1 MHLTAF
7 FVSFFKNYNQRMN
20 RKNGD
25 FLSYDEKYM
34 RLAMQLAGNAIGRT
48 SPNPLVGAVIVKD
61 NRVVGCG
68 WHRKAGTPHAEV
80 HALNQA
86 GELAQGAD
94 VYVTLEPCA
103 HYGKTPPCAKA
114 LVEAKVKNVYGGLLD
129 VNPKVAGKGFKIL
142 EDAGIHVEYGFLQDE
157 LRKQNEVFFKW
168 IEHKKPFVVLKAAM
182 TLDGKIATATG
193 QSKWITNETSRAY
206 GYKLRDIYDG
216 IMVGINTVIEDNPML
231 TARVDGGK
239 NPIRI
244 VVDSSLKIDI
254 NANVVQDKSAK
265 TIVATTDK
273 ADKDKILKLQAQNVD
288 VIVVDKDEN
297 DKVDIEKLLNILGQQ
312 NICSILVEGGATLS
326 GSFVA
331 KKLVDKV
338 YFFIAP
344 KIVGGKEAKTPVAGT
359 GILNLQEALA
369 LKDIQIEKLEEDILI
384 IGRVDKDKV

>member
-1 MHLTAF
+1 
-7 FVSFFKNYNQRMN
+7 MN

-114 LVEAKVKNVYGGLLD
+114 LVAAKVKNVYGGLLD

-168 IEHKKPFVVLKAAM
+168 IEHKKPFIVLKAAM

-239 NPIRI
+239 NPIKI

-265 TIVATTDK
+265 TIIATTDK
-273 ADKDKILKLQAQNVD
+273 ANKDKILKLQAQDVD

-297 DKVDIEKLLNILGQQ
+297 DKVDIEKLLDILGQQ

-344 KIVGGKEAKTPVAGT
+344 KIIGGKEAKTPVAGT

-369 LKDIQIEKLEEDILI
+369 LKDIQIEKLEEDVLI

>member
-1 MHLTAF
+1 
-7 FVSFFKNYNQRMN
+7 MN

-103 HYGKTPPCAKA
+103 HYGKTPPCSKA

-168 IEHKKPFVVLKAAM
+168 IEHKKPFIVLKAAM

-273 ADKDKILKLQAQNVD
+273 ADKDKILKLQAQDVD

-297 DKVDIEKLLNILGQQ
+297 DKVDIEKLLDILGQQ
-312 NICSILVEGGATLS
+312 NICSILVEGGTTLS

-359 GILNLQEALA
+359 GILNLQEALS

>member
-1 MHLTAF
+1 
-7 FVSFFKNYNQRMN
+7 MN

-34 RLAMQLAGNAIGRT
+34 KLAMQLAENAIGRT

-265 TIVATTDK
+265 TIIATTDK
-273 ADKDKILKLQAQNVD
+273 ADKDKILKLQAQDVD
-288 VIVVDKDEN
+288 VIVVDKDKN
-297 DKVDIEKLLNILGQQ
+297 DKVDIEKLLDILGQQ

-369 LKDIQIEKLEEDILI
+369 LKDIQVEKLDEDILI

>member
-1 MHLTAF
+1 
-7 FVSFFKNYNQRMN
+7 MN

-168 IEHKKPFVVLKAAM
+168 IEHKKPFIVLKAAM

-254 NANVVQDKSAK
+254 NANLVQDKSAK
-265 TIVATTDK
+265 TIIATTDK

>member
-1 MHLTAF
+1 
-7 FVSFFKNYNQRMN
+7 MN

-168 IEHKKPFVVLKAAM
+168 IEHKKPFIVLKAAM

-244 VVDSSLKIDI
+244 VVDSSLRIDI

-273 ADKDKILKLQAQNVD
+273 ADKDKILKLQAQDVD

-297 DKVDIEKLLNILGQQ
+297 DKVDIEKLLDILGQQ

-331 KKLVDKV
+331 RKLVDKV

>member
-1 MHLTAF
+1 
-7 FVSFFKNYNQRMN
+7 MN

-168 IEHKKPFVVLKAAM
+168 IEHKKPFIVLKAAM
-182 TLDGKIATATG
+182 TLDGKIATAIG

-254 NANVVQDKSAK
+254 NANVVQNKSAK
-265 TIVATTDK
+265 TIIATTDK
-273 ADKDKILKLQAQNVD
+273 ADKDKILKLQAQDVD

-297 DKVDIEKLLNILGQQ
+297 DKVDIEKLLDILGQK

-344 KIVGGKEAKTPVAGT
+344 KIIGGKEAKTPVAGT

>member
-1 MHLTAF
+1 
-7 FVSFFKNYNQRMN
+7 MN

-244 VVDSSLKIDI
+244 VVDSNLKIDI

-344 KIVGGKEAKTPVAGT
+344 KIIGGKEAKTPVAG

>member
-1 MHLTAF
+1 
-7 FVSFFKNYNQRMN
+7 MN

-34 RLAMQLAGNAIGRT
+34 KLAMQLAGNAIGRT

-244 VVDSSLKIDI
+244 VVDSNLKIDI

-265 TIVATTDK
+265 TIIATTDK
-273 ADKDKILKLQAQNVD
+273 ADKDKILKLQAQDVD
-288 VIVVDKDEN
+288 VIVVDKDKN

-369 LKDIQIEKLEEDILI
+369 LKDIQVEKLDEDILI

>member
-1 MHLTAF
+1 
-7 FVSFFKNYNQRMN
+7 MN

-244 VVDSSLKIDI
+244 VVDSSLRIDI

-265 TIVATTDK
+265 TIIATTDK
-273 ADKDKILKLQAQNVD
+273 ADKDKILKLQAQDVD

-297 DKVDIEKLLNILGQQ
+297 DKVDIEKLLDILGQQ

>member
-1 MHLTAF
+1 
-7 FVSFFKNYNQRMN
+7 MN

-168 IEHKKPFVVLKAAM
+168 IEHKKPFIVLKAAM

-265 TIVATTDK
+265 TIIATTDK

-288 VIVVDKDEN
+288 VIVVDKDKN
-297 DKVDIEKLLNILGQQ
+297 DKVDIEKLLDILGQQ

-338 YFFIAP
+338 DFFIAP

>member
-1 MHLTAF
+1 
-7 FVSFFKNYNQRMN
+7 MN

-94 VYVTLEPCA
+94 VYVTLEPCS
-103 HYGKTPPCAKA
+103 HYGKTPPCSKA

-168 IEHKKPFVVLKAAM
+168 IEHKKPFIVLKAAM

-273 ADKDKILKLQAQNVD
+273 ADKDKILKLQAQDVD

-297 DKVDIEKLLNILGQQ
+297 DKVDIEKLLDILGQQ

>member
-1 MHLTAF
+1 
-7 FVSFFKNYNQRMN
+7 MN

-103 HYGKTPPCAKA
+103 HYGKTPSCAKA

-239 NPIRI
+239 SPIRI
-244 VVDSSLKIDI
+244 VVDSSLRIDI

-273 ADKDKILKLQAQNVD
+273 ADKDKILKLQAQDVD
-288 VIVVDKDEN
+288 VIVVDKDKN
-297 DKVDIEKLLNILGQQ
+297 DKVDIEKLLDILGQQ

-344 KIVGGKEAKTPVAGT
+344 KIIGGKEAKTPVSGT
-359 GILNLQEALA
+359 GILNLQEALTI
-369 LKDIQIEKLEEDILI
+369 KDIQIEKLEEDILI

>member
-1 MHLTAF
+1 
-7 FVSFFKNYNQRMN
+7 MN

-254 NANVVQDKSAK
+254 NANIVQDKSAK
-265 TIVATTDK
+265 TIIATTDK
-273 ADKDKILKLQAQNVD
+273 ADKDKILKLQAQDVD

-297 DKVDIEKLLNILGQQ
+297 DKVDIEKLLDILGQK

-344 KIVGGKEAKTPVAGT
+344 KIIGGKEAKTPVAGT

>member
-1 MHLTAF
+1 
-7 FVSFFKNYNQRMN
+7 MN

-244 VVDSSLKIDI
+244 VVDSSLRIDI

-273 ADKDKILKLQAQNVD
+273 ADKDKILKLQAQDVD

-297 DKVDIEKLLNILGQQ
+297 DKVDIEKLLDILGQQ

-331 KKLVDKV
+331 RKLVDKV

-359 GILNLQEALA
+359 GILNLQEALT

>member
-1 MHLTAF
+1 
-7 FVSFFKNYNQRMN
+7 MN

-168 IEHKKPFVVLKAAM
+168 IEHKKPFIVLKAAM
-182 TLDGKIATATG
+182 TLDGKITTATG

-216 IMVGINTVIEDNPML
+216 IMVGINTEIEDNPML

-273 ADKDKILKLQAQNVD
+273 ADKDKILKLQAQDVD

-297 DKVDIEKLLNILGQQ
+297 DKVDIEKLLDILGQQ

>member
-1 MHLTAF
+1 
-7 FVSFFKNYNQRMN
+7 MN

-168 IEHKKPFVVLKAAM
+168 IEHKKPFIVLKAAM

-297 DKVDIEKLLNILGQQ
+297 DKVDIEKLLDILGQQ

-369 LKDIQIEKLEEDILI
+369 LKDIQFEKLEEDILI

>member
-1 MHLTAF
+1 
-7 FVSFFKNYNQRMN
+7 MN

-86 GELAQGAD
+86 RELAQGAD

-168 IEHKKPFVVLKAAM
+168 IEHKKPFIVLKAAM

-244 VVDSSLKIDI
+244 VVDSSLRIDI

-265 TIVATTDK
+265 TIIATTDK
-273 ADKDKILKLQAQNVD
+273 ADKDKILKLQAQDVD

-297 DKVDIEKLLNILGQQ
+297 DKVDIEKLLDILGQQ

>member
-1 MHLTAF
+1 
-7 FVSFFKNYNQRMN
+7 MN

-25 FLSYDEKYM
+25 FLSYNEKYM

-86 GELAQGAD
+86 RELAQGAD

-265 TIVATTDK
+265 TIIATTDK
-273 ADKDKILKLQAQNVD
+273 ADKDKILKLQAQDVD
-288 VIVVDKDEN
+288 VIVVDKDKN
-297 DKVDIEKLLNILGQQ
+297 DKVDIEKLLDILGQQ

>member
-1 MHLTAF
+1 
-7 FVSFFKNYNQRMN
+7 MN

-168 IEHKKPFVVLKAAM
+168 IEHKKPFIVLKAAM

-265 TIVATTDK
+265 TIIVTTDK
-273 ADKDKILKLQAQNVD
+273 ADKDKILKLQAQDVD
-288 VIVVDKDEN
+288 VIVVDKDKN
-297 DKVDIEKLLNILGQQ
+297 DKVDIEKLLDILGQQ

>member
-1 MHLTAF
+1 
-7 FVSFFKNYNQRMN
+7 MN

-273 ADKDKILKLQAQNVD
+273 ADKDKILKLQAQDVD

-297 DKVDIEKLLNILGQQ
+297 DKVDIEKLLDILGQQ

-369 LKDIQIEKLEEDILI
+369 LKDIQIEKLEEDVLI

>member
-1 MHLTAF
+1 
-7 FVSFFKNYNQRMN
+7 MN

-25 FLSYDEKYM
+25 FLSYDEKHM

-273 ADKDKILKLQAQNVD
+273 ADKDKILKLQAQDVD

-297 DKVDIEKLLNILGQQ
+297 DKVDIEKLLDILGQQ

>member
-1 MHLTAF
+1 
-7 FVSFFKNYNQRMN
+7 MN

-265 TIVATTDK
+265 TIIATTDK
-273 ADKDKILKLQAQNVD
+273 ADKDKILKLQAQDVD
-288 VIVVDKDEN
+288 VIVVDKDKN
-297 DKVDIEKLLNILGQQ
+297 DKVDIEKLLDILGQQ

-369 LKDIQIEKLEEDILI
+369 LKDIQVEKLDEDVLI

>member
-1 MHLTAF
+1 
-7 FVSFFKNYNQRMN
+7 MN

-244 VVDSSLKIDI
+244 VVDSSLRIDI
-254 NANVVQDKSAK
+254 NANVIQDKSAK
-265 TIVATTDK
+265 TIIATTDK
-273 ADKDKILKLQAQNVD
+273 ADKDKILKLQAQDMD

-297 DKVDIEKLLNILGQQ
+297 DKVDIEKLLDILGQK

-359 GILNLQEALA
+359 GILNLQEALT

>member
-1 MHLTAF
+1 
-7 FVSFFKNYNQRMN
+7 MN

-273 ADKDKILKLQAQNVD
+273 ADKDKILKLQAQDVD

-297 DKVDIEKLLNILGQQ
+297 DKVDIEKLLDILGQQNIGQQ

-344 KIVGGKEAKTPVAGT
+344 KIIGGKEAKTPVAGT

-369 LKDIQIEKLEEDILI
+369 LKDIQIEKLEEDVLI

>member
-1 MHLTAF
+1 
-7 FVSFFKNYNQRMN
+7 MN

-265 TIVATTDK
+265 TIIATTDK
-273 ADKDKILKLQAQNVD
+273 ADKDKILKLQAQDVD

-297 DKVDIEKLLNILGQQ
+297 DKVDIEKLLDILGQK
-312 NICSILVEGGATLS
+312 NICSILVEGGATLN

-344 KIVGGKEAKTPVAGT
+344 KIIGGKEAKTPVAGT
-359 GILNLQEALA
+359 GILNLQEALT
-369 LKDIQIEKLEEDILI
+369 LKDIQFEKLEEDILI

>member
-1 MHLTAF
+1 
-7 FVSFFKNYNQRMN
+7 MN

-254 NANVVQDKSAK
+254 NVNVVQDKSAK

-273 ADKDKILKLQAQNVD
+273 ADKDKILKLQAQDVD

-297 DKVDIEKLLNILGQQ
+297 DKVDIEKLLDILGQQ

-344 KIVGGKEAKTPVAGT
+344 KIIGGKEAKTPVAGT
-359 GILNLQEALA
+359 GILNLQEVLA
-369 LKDIQIEKLEEDILI
+369 LKDIQIGKLEEDILI

>member
-1 MHLTAF
+1 
-7 FVSFFKNYNQRMN
+7 MN

-142 EDAGIHVEYGFLQDE
+142 EDADIHVEYGFLQDE

-168 IEHKKPFVVLKAAM
+168 IEHKKPFVVLKVAM

-265 TIVATTDK
+265 TIIATTDK
-273 ADKDKILKLQAQNVD
+273 ADKDKILKLQAQDVD

-297 DKVDIEKLLNILGQQ
+297 DKVDIEKLLDILGQQ

-331 KKLVDKV
+331 RKLVDKV

-369 LKDIQIEKLEEDILI
+369 LKDIQIEKLEEDVLI

>member
-1 MHLTAF
+1 
-7 FVSFFKNYNQRMN
+7 MN

-182 TLDGKIATATG
+182 TLDGKIATAIG

-216 IMVGINTVIEDNPML
+216 IIVGINTVIEDNPML

-265 TIVATTDK
+265 TIIATTDK
-273 ADKDKILKLQAQNVD
+273 ADKDKILKLQAQDVD

-297 DKVDIEKLLNILGQQ
+297 DKVDIEKLLDILGQK

-344 KIVGGKEAKTPVAGT
+344 KIIGGKEAKTPVAGT

>member
-1 MHLTAF
+1 
-7 FVSFFKNYNQRMN
+7 MN

-68 WHRKAGTPHAEV
+68 WHRKAGTPHAEI

-168 IEHKKPFVVLKAAM
+168 IEHKKPFIVLKAAM

-273 ADKDKILKLQAQNVD
+273 ADKDKILKLQAQDVD
-288 VIVVDKDEN
+288 VIVVDKDEK
-297 DKVDIEKLLNILGQQ
+297 DKVDIEKLLDILGQQ

-344 KIVGGKEAKTPVAGT
+344 KIIGGKEAKTPVAGT

>member
-1 MHLTAF
+1 
-7 FVSFFKNYNQRMN
+7 MN

-157 LRKQNEVFFKW
+157 LRKQNEAFFKW
-168 IEHKKPFVVLKAAM
+168 IEHKKPFIVLKAAM

-273 ADKDKILKLQAQNVD
+273 ADKDKILKLQAQDVD

-297 DKVDIEKLLNILGQQ
+297 DKVDIEKLLDILGQQ

-344 KIVGGKEAKTPVAGT
+344 KIIGGKEAKTPVAGT

>member
-1 MHLTAF
+1 
-7 FVSFFKNYNQRMN
+7 MN

-34 RLAMQLAGNAIGRT
+34 KLAMQLAGNAIGRT

-168 IEHKKPFVVLKAAM
+168 IEHKKPFIVLKAAM

-254 NANVVQDKSAK
+254 NANLVQDKSAK
-265 TIVATTDK
+265 TIIATTDK
-273 ADKDKILKLQAQNVD
+273 ADKDKILKLQAQDVD

>member
-1 MHLTAF
+1 
-7 FVSFFKNYNQRMN
+7 MN

-231 TARVDGGK
+231 TAKVDGGK

-273 ADKDKILKLQAQNVD
+273 ADKDKILKLQAQDVD

-297 DKVDIEKLLNILGQQ
+297 DKVDIEKLLDILGQQ

-344 KIVGGKEAKTPVAGT
+344 KIIGGKEAKTPVAGT
-359 GILNLQEALA
+359 GILNLQEALT

>member
-1 MHLTAF
+1 
-7 FVSFFKNYNQRMN
+7 MN

-168 IEHKKPFVVLKAAM
+168 IEHKKPFIVLKAAM

-254 NANVVQDKSAK
+254 NANVVQNKSAK
-265 TIVATTDK
+265 TIIATTDK
-273 ADKDKILKLQAQNVD
+273 ADKDKILKLQAQDVD

-297 DKVDIEKLLNILGQQ
+297 DKVDIEKLLDILGQK

-344 KIVGGKEAKTPVAGT
+344 KIIGGKEAKTPVAGT

>member
-1 MHLTAF
+1 
-7 FVSFFKNYNQRMN
+7 MN

-103 HYGKTPPCAKA
+103 HYGKTPPCSKA

-129 VNPKVAGKGFKIL
+129 LNPKVAGKGFKIL

-168 IEHKKPFVVLKAAM
+168 IEHKKPFIVLKAAM

-273 ADKDKILKLQAQNVD
+273 ADKDKILKLQAQDVD

-297 DKVDIEKLLNILGQQ
+297 DKVDIEKLLDILGQQ

>member
-1 MHLTAF
+1 
-7 FVSFFKNYNQRMN
+7 MN

-25 FLSYDEKYM
+25 FLSCDEKYM

-297 DKVDIEKLLNILGQQ
+297 DKVDIEKLLDILGQQ

-344 KIVGGKEAKTPVAGT
+344 KIIGGKEAKTPVAGT

>member
-1 MHLTAF
+1 
-7 FVSFFKNYNQRMN
+7 MN

-344 KIVGGKEAKTPVAGT
+344 KIIGGKEAKTPVAGT

-369 LKDIQIEKLEEDILI
+369 LKDIQIEKLEEDVLI

>member
-1 MHLTAF
+1 
-7 FVSFFKNYNQRMN
+7 MN